1 MKINALSLVAV
12 VAIVGCAG
20 CSSTPEPPKVDDSN
34 RRPVNNAQELK
45 LQQCTG
51 ELAAAKIELTEAVHA
66 ANRAS
71 ASAKAVSLIGAQQA
85 AQACKVGAAT
95 PGAAPNL
102 VFILP
107 FAHASSALSLIDSD
121 GKRLMAAAGKAELVV
136 VRGRT
141 NAQSDSPAETE
152 LARRRASNAAAWL
165 VQGGVPSHR
174 VRIQWQGAGDPLA
187 GHEATSGSQRRV
199 EVEIYAS
206 APRVE
211 SLAGTNL

>member
-1 MKINALSLVAV
+1 MIKALSLAAM
-12 VAIVGCAG
+12 VAIGCAG
-20 CSSTPEPPKVDDSN
+20 CSSTPEPPKVDDSV
-34 RRPVNNAQELK
+34 RRPVNSPQELK

-71 ASAKAVSLIGAQQA
+71 ASAKAASLIGAQTA
-85 AQACKVGAAT
+85 AQACMVGAASS
-95 PGAAPNL
+95 GAAPNV

-107 FAHASSALSLIDSD
+107 FAHASSALSLVDSD

-141 NAQSDSPAETE
+141 NAQFDSPAETE

-165 VQGGVPSHR
+165 VQGGVPSQR

-187 GHEATSGSQRRV
+187 GHDAISGAQRRV
-199 EVEIYAS
+199 EIEIYAS